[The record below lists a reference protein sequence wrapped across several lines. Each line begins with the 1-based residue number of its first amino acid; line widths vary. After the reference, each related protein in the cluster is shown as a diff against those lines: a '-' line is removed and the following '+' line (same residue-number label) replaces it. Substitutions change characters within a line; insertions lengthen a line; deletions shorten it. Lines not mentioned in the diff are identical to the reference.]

1 MADNNQATT
10 HTPTSNLNIPDDVQ
24 KKFSEVIGLIKA
36 SQSMNDEERQ
46 YWIDVLPI
54 MTEDQLANLNNILG
68 NEKKQIEE
76 ADKHYEQ
83 GVKEDVKYFKLE
95 FDEVKYK
102 EKKLLR
108 QKAEK
113 IEELAEEKNEEAVLA
128 ELAKL

>member
-1 MADNNQATT
+1 MADNNKATS
-10 HTPTSNLNIPDDVQ
+10 PTTASTLNIPEDVQ
-24 KKFSEVIGLIKA
+24 KQFSELIGFIKG

-54 MTEDQLANLNNILG
+54 MTEDQLANLNSILG
-68 NEKKQIEE
+68 NEKKQIAE
-76 ADKHYEQ
+76 ADKQYEQ

-95 FDEVKYK
+95 FDEIKYK

-113 IEELAEEKNEEAVLA
+113 MEEIAEKKDEEAVLA
-128 ELAKL
+128 EIAKL

>member
-1 MADNNQATT
+1 
-10 HTPTSNLNIPDDVQ
+10 
-24 KKFSEVIGLIKA
+24 
-36 SQSMNDEERQ
+36 MNDEERQ

-54 MTEDQLANLNNILG
+54 MTEDQLANLNSILG

-76 ADKHYEQ
+76 ADKQYEQ

-95 FDEVKYK
+95 FDEIKYK

-113 IEELAEEKNEEAVLA
+113 MEELAETKNEEAVLA